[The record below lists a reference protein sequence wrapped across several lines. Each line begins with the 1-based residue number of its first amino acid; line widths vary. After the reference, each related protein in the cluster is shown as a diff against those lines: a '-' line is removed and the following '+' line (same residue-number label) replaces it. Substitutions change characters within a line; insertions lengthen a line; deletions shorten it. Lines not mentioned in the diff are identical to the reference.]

1 MNDENLIPITER
13 SESEQREMRVKGGMN
28 SGKTRR
34 RKKNMKQAAEIL
46 LQSSCITEEDK
57 KLLQEAGIC
66 IEEIDAEEL
75 TNMLVVTA
83 ALVVQAK
90 AGNVKAFRA
99 LMDVAGGD
107 HYKNE
112 SLKLKR
118 EQMKLAKKKA
128 EADDW

>member
-1 MNDENLIPITER
+1 
-13 SESEQREMRVKGGMN
+13 
-28 SGKTRR
+28 
-34 RKKNMKQAAEIL
+34 MKQAAEIL
-46 LQSSCITEEDK
+46 LQSSCITENDRHILK
-57 KLLQEAGIC
+57 KAGIA
-66 IEEIDAEEL
+66 IEDIDPDEL

-112 SLKLKR
+112 SLKLKK
-118 EQMKLAKKKA
+118 EQMKLLKEKA

>member
-1 MNDENLIPITER
+1 MIPITER
-13 SESEQREMRVKGGMN
+13 SPTEQRAMRVQGGKN

-34 RKKNMKQAAEIL
+34 RKKTMKQAAEIL
-46 LQSSCITEEDK
+46 LQSSCITEDDRK
-57 KLLQEAGIC
+57 ILKEAGIC
-66 IEEIDAEEL
+66 IEEMDAEEL

-99 LMDVAGGD
+99 LMDMVGGD

-112 SLKLKR
+112 SIKLKK
-118 EQMKLAKKKA
+118 EQIKLMKEKA
-128 EADDW
+128 EANDW

>member
-1 MNDENLIPITER
+1 
-13 SESEQREMRVKGGMN
+13 
-28 SGKTRR
+28 
-34 RKKNMKQAAEIL
+34 MKQAAEIL

-57 KLLQEAGIC
+57 KLLREAGIC
-66 IEEIDAEEL
+66 IEEMDEEEL

-118 EQMKLAKKKA
+118 EQIKLAKKKA

>member
-1 MNDENLIPITER
+1 MSKQDLIPITQR
-13 SESEQREMRVKGGMN
+13 SEQEQKEMRSKGGKN
-28 SGKTRR
+28 SGISRR

-46 LQSSCITEEDK
+46 LQSSCITENDRHILK
-57 KLLQEAGIC
+57 KAGIA
-66 IEEIDAEEL
+66 IEDIDPDEL

-112 SLKLKR
+112 SLKLKK
-118 EQMKLAKKKA
+118 EQMKLLKEKA